1 MEILTTR
8 FGPIRVESQDRVEF
22 PRGLVGIPHLR
33 RFVLWPDPQAP
44 SVLWLQSTRDPSWA
58 LALVEPRLLVP
69 TYQVRAT
76 TQQLAAL
83 QIDESREVE
92 VYVTLNQT
100 AQNPTVNLQ
109 APILINRR
117 SSLGMQLVLSDT
129 RYPVRYALNY
139 PAALRKSA

>member
-8 FGPIRVESQDRVEF
+8 FGPICVEPEDRVEF
-22 PRGLVGIPHLR
+22 PRGLVGVPHLR
-33 RFVLWPDPQAP
+33 RFVVWNDPQVT
-44 SVLWLQSTRDPSWA
+44 SLRWLQSTRDPSWA
-58 LALVEPRLLVP
+58 FALVEPRQLVP

-76 TQQLAAL
+76 PEQLAAL
-83 QIDESREVE
+83 QIAESRDIE
-92 VYVTLNQT
+92 VYVTLNRTVQSSL
-100 AQNPTVNLQ
+100 VNLQ

-139 PAALRKSA
+139 AAVLRKSA

>member
-8 FGPIRVESQDRVEF
+8 FGPIRVEPQDQVEF

-33 RFVLWPDPQAP
+33 RFVLWPDPQVP
-44 SVLWLQSTRDPSWA
+44 SVRWLQSTRDPAWA
-58 LALVEPRLLVP
+58 LALVEPRLVVP

-83 QIDESREVE
+83 QIDECRQVD

-100 AQNPTVNLQ
+100 VQNPTVNLQ

-117 SSLGMQLVLSDT
+117 SSLGIQLVLSDT